1 MFKVKQRENGKYYF
15 ILLAKNGYV
24 LVTSQDYNSKISCYN
39 GIESVRRHSFDAVIV
54 DETE

>member
-15 ILLAKNGYV
+15 ILMARNGYV
-24 LVTSQDYNSKISCYN
+24 LVSSQDYASKVSCYN
-39 GIESVRRHSFDAVIV
+39 GIESVRRHAYDAIIE